1 VEDFRIA
8 AAQITCTA
16 GKASPNLEKHKEY
29 VYRAAQQGAR
39 LVCFP
44 ELSLSGYPNGDSLPH
59 DLAQPLEGQ
68 SVQTIVEV
76 SKGTGMIILA
86 GLLERD
92 QSGVIYNTHVVIGP
106 KGLIGAYRK
115 THVANSEIHRFYH
128 GHDLPVFNLG
138 HLTFGL
144 QICYD
149 NHFPEASRVLA
160 LKGAE
165 VIFAAYASPGPNSL
179 EGLSAKR
186 NRWLRY
192 LPARAFDNSVYV
204 VAVNQV
210 GKSSTEEQQNGES
223 SPGSTARDT
232 HSGMAEFPG
241 GSLAIN
247 PWGEVIAEAQPLVE
261 DLMVVDLTQAA
272 LEEKR
277 RDALQFFTHFRRPEL
292 YDELIRKSFP
302 RHGAMNSTAV

>member
-1 VEDFRIA
+1 MVEIGR
-8 AAQITCTA
+8 
-16 GKASPNLEKHKEY
+16 E
-29 VYRAAQQGAR
+29 
-39 LVCFP
+39 
-44 ELSLSGYPNGDSLPH
+44 
-59 DLAQPLEGQ
+59 
-68 SVQTIVEV
+68 
-76 SKGTGMIILA
+76 TGVIILA

-92 QSGVIYNTHVVIGP
+92 RSGVIYNTHVVIGP
-106 KGLIGAYRK
+106 KGFIGAYRK

-138 HLTFGL
+138 HVTFGL

-165 VIFAAYASPGPNSL
+165 VIFAAYASPGPNSV
-179 EGLSAKR
+179 EGLSGKR

-192 LPARAFDNSVYV
+192 LPARAFDNSVYL
-204 VAVNQV
+204 VAINQV
-210 GKSSTEEQQNGES
+210 GKSGAEEQQNIES
-223 SPGSTARDT
+223 ISGSTARDT

-241 GSLAIN
+241 GSMAIN

-261 DLMVVDLTQAA
+261 DLMVVDLTRSV
-272 LEEKR
+272 LEDKR

-292 YDELIRKSFP
+292 YGELIRTSVSQTKS
-302 RHGAMNSTAV
+302 NELDS